1 MEYNYPLKNLTT
13 WKIGGPAECVC
24 WPRSSEELISLVRQA
39 LSQGRDF
46 RIIGRGSNLLAPDS
60 GLAGITVVT
69 TELKQIEWGEYSVW
83 VEAGYSLVKLAR
95 EAGERGWSGLEFAG
109 GIPGTVGGAVV
120 MNAGAYGEDMAG
132 RIKNVKV
139 WCDGEVR
146 ILNKQRLKFGYR
158 TSSFRNGSAC
168 RAETAPSVDSRSASE
183 LAAGPPGKEGRDRVP
198 PPVLAAELSFGPGE
212 REEILARMSEGLRKR
227 AAAQPLAE
235 ANAGSVFRNPPG
247 DYAARLIE
255 QTGWKGKRCG
265 GAKVSE
271 KHSNFIVN
279 TGEATAADVLGLI
292 EAIRGDVW
300 QKFGIRLET
309 EVRYLGAEGSKR

>member
-1 MEYNYPLKNLTT
+1 MEHNYPLKNLTT
-13 WKIGGPAECVC
+13 WKIGGPAEYVC
-24 WPRSSEELISLVRQA
+24 WPESAEELVAAVREA
-39 LSQGRDF
+39 LSQGQDF
-46 RIIGRGSNLLAPDS
+46 RIIGRGSNLLAPDR

-69 TELKQIEWGEYSVW
+69 TELRRILWGEHSVW
-83 VEAGYSLVKLAR
+83 VEAGYSLAKLAR

-132 RIKNVKV
+132 GIKNVKV

-146 ILNKQRLKFGYR
+146 LLNRERLKFGYR
-158 TSSFRNGSAC
+158 TSSFQDESVCGVEAALSVDPP
-168 RAETAPSVDSRSASE
+168 TAPE
-183 LAAGPPGKEGRDRVP
+183 PAAGPPGKGGKLSLRP
-198 PPVLAAELSFGPGE
+198 LVLAAELSFGPGE
-212 REEILARMSEGLRKR
+212 RERILARMSEGLRKR

-255 QTGWKGKRCG
+255 QSGWKGKRCG

-279 TGEATAADVLGLI
+279 TGEATATDVLCLI
-292 EAIRGDVW
+292 EDIRADVW

-309 EVRYLGAEGSKR
+309 EVRYLGAEGGRR